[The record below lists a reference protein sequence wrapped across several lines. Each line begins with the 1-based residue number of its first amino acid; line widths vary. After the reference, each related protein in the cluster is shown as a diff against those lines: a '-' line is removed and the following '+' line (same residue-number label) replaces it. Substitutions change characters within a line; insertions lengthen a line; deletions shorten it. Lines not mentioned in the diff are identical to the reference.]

1 MAFVAGNFVAG
12 SILASWTPLRSS
24 STPNIT
30 TWYHASTKKMIDYN
44 SLTDVGTTVATGS
57 PRRSA
62 IAAAFGAPILAANQR
77 VANPPT
83 IPTAVIPNTGTGAS
97 AIPVS
102 PSSSGSSSSGSPRN
116 FGLKYAVYPEDMGAT
131 KMDRIMFEM
140 RKAGARTGQFSGSSS
155 SGLTGFGPLP
165 TGESLGSVFLG
176 IQGAI
181 SDSNSVDW
189 SGATMNP
196 LQAALAES
204 AIKAMGE
211 GKNVAK
217 MIGELANNVM
227 NKAKK
232 AIGSGDSRSNLQIL
246 LAQEAVQA
254 QGLLSRLKG
263 QVANPNLEL
272 LFNGPQLRTFS
283 FNFRMVSRSTTEA
296 ANVKKII
303 RFFKQGM
310 AMQTRTD
317 TDIFLKSPNV
327 FDIQYQSGE
336 DGKAH
341 RSLPQIK
348 RSALIRCDV
357 NYVPDGSY
365 MTFADATQ
373 GFPMTC
379 YDLSLGFSEISPLTA
394 GDYDT
399 SDDIGF

>member
-12 SILASWTPLRSS
+12 STFASWTPLRSS

-44 SLTDVGTTVATGS
+44 SLTDVGTAVATGS
-57 PRRSA
+57 SRRSA
-62 IAAAFGAPILAANQR
+62 ITAAFGTQILSANQR
-77 VANPPT
+77 GATSPT
-83 IPTAVIPNTGTGAS
+83 TPIAAAAKAGAP

-116 FGLKYAVYPEDMGAT
+116 FGAKYAVYPEDMGAT

-140 RKAGARTGQFSGSSS
+140 RKAGARRGQFSGSSS

-176 IQGAI
+176 IQGPI

-204 AIKAMGE
+204 AIKAMGD
-211 GKNVAK
+211 KTQNVAK
-217 MIGELANNVM
+217 MIGGLANDIM

-310 AMQTRTD
+310 AIQITD

-327 FDIQYQSGE
+327 FDIRYQSE

-394 GDYDT
+394 EDYDN

>member
-1 MAFVAGNFVAG
+1 
-12 SILASWTPLRSS
+12 
-24 STPNIT
+24 
-30 TWYHASTKKMIDYN
+30 
-44 SLTDVGTTVATGS
+44 
-57 PRRSA
+57 
-62 IAAAFGAPILAANQR
+62 
-77 VANPPT
+77 
-83 IPTAVIPNTGTGAS
+83 
-97 AIPVS
+97 
-102 PSSSGSSSSGSPRN
+102 
-116 FGLKYAVYPEDMGAT
+116 
-131 KMDRIMFEM
+131 
-140 RKAGARTGQFSGSSS
+140 
-155 SGLTGFGPLP
+155 
-165 TGESLGSVFLG
+165 LG

-204 AIKAMGE
+204 TIKAMGNQTN
-211 GKNVAK
+211 NVAK
-217 MIGELANNVM
+217 MIGGLANDVM

-310 AMQTRTD
+310 AIQTTD

-327 FDIQYQSGE
+327 FDIRYQSE

-394 GDYDT
+394 EDYDT

>member
-12 SILASWTPLRSS
+12 STFASWTPLRKS

-30 TWYHASTKKMIDYN
+30 TWYHAESGTMINYD
-44 SLTDVGTTVATGS
+44 SIRDIGVKQLPGS
-57 PRRSA
+57 SGRIQVEKDFAPL
-62 IAAAFGAPILAANQR
+62 IAAANQR
-77 VANPPT
+77 LKTPT
-83 IPTAVIPNTGTGAS
+83 TPTGT
-97 AIPVS
+97 S
-102 PSSSGSSSSGSPRN
+102 PISVPAAGGSSSSGGSNKPRN
-116 FGLKYAVYPEDMGAT
+116 FKTKYAIYPEDMGTT

-140 RKAGARTGQFSGSSS
+140 RKAGTRIGQFSGSSS

-176 IQGAI
+176 IQGPI

-204 AIKAMGE
+204 AIKAMSDPTNDVGE
-211 GKNVAK
+211 MLSKLGGKVL
-217 MIGELANNVM
+217 E
-227 NKAKK
+227 KAKK

-246 LAQEAVQA
+246 LAQEAVQS

-303 RFFKQGM
+303 RFFKEGM
-310 AMQTRTD
+310 AVQTTD

-336 DGKAH
+336 SGSRH
-341 RSLPQIK
+341 RSLPKINT
-348 RSALIRCDV
+348 SALIRCDV

-365 MTFADATQ
+365 MTFADEAQ

-379 YDLSLGFSEISPLTA
+379 YDLSLGFSEIAPLTA
-394 GDYDT
+394 EDYDN